1 MKSYIKTILAGF
13 GVVISTPAFV
23 APAFGATGPFFSLN
37 NTDFVVSIA
46 FILFIGVFLYLRV
59 PTLVMTMLDKRA
71 DDIRAE
77 LDTVRALREE
87 AQGILADYERKQKEA
102 QIKAENIITTAQEEA
117 KHAAQKAEQDL
128 KISIA
133 RRLKAADEQIDS
145 ARAAA
150 IKELRDHAAL
160 IATQVAGDI
169 IKKDLSPAQSK
180 VLVQNAIKELAD
192 KLHT

>member
-1 MKSYIKTILAGF
+1 MKSYIKTILAGGCVF
-13 GVVISTPAFV
+13 IAPAFV

-46 FILFIGVFLYLRV
+46 FILFIGVLLYLRV
-59 PTLVMTMLDKRA
+59 PSLVMTMLDKRA

-169 IKKDLSPAQSK
+169 IKKDLSPAQSN

>member
-1 MKSYIKTILAGF
+1 MKSYIKTILAGGCVF
-13 GVVISTPAFV
+13 TAPAFV
-23 APAFGATGPFFSLN
+23 SPAFGATGPFFSLN

-46 FILFIGVFLYLRV
+46 FILFIGVLLYLRV

-102 QIKAENIITTAQEEA
+102 QIKAEHIITTAQEEA

-169 IKKDLSPAQSK
+169 IKKDLSPAQSN

>member
-1 MKSYIKTILAGF
+1 MKSYIKTILAGGCVF
-13 GVVISTPAFV
+13 TAPVFALPAF
-23 APAFGATGPFFSLN
+23 AATGPFFSLN

-46 FILFIGVFLYLRV
+46 FILFIGVLLYLRV

-169 IKKDLSPAQSK
+169 IKKDLSPAQSN

>member
-1 MKSYIKTILAGF
+1 MKSYIKTIFAGGCVF
-13 GVVISTPAFV
+13 TAPAFV

-46 FILFIGVFLYLRV
+46 FILFIGVLLYLRV
-59 PTLVMTMLDKRA
+59 PSLVMTMLDKRA

-169 IKKDLSPAQSK
+169 IKKDLSPAQSN

>member
-1 MKSYIKTILAGF
+1 MKSYIKTILAGGCVF
-13 GVVISTPAFV
+13 TAPAFV

-46 FILFIGVFLYLRV
+46 FILFIGVLLYLRV
-59 PTLVMTMLDKRA
+59 PSLVMTMLDKRA

-169 IKKDLSPAQSK
+169 IKKDLSPAQSN

>member
-13 GVVISTPAFV
+13 GVVIST
-23 APAFGATGPFFSLN
+23 PAFGATGPFFSLN

-46 FILFIGVFLYLRV
+46 FILFIGVLLYLRV

-169 IKKDLSPAQSK
+169 IKKDLSPAQSN

>member
-1 MKSYIKTILAGF
+1 MKSYIKTILAGGCVF
-13 GVVISTPAFV
+13 TAPAFV

-37 NTDFVVSIA
+37 NTDFVVTIA
-46 FILFIGVFLYLRV
+46 FILFIGVLLYLRV
-59 PTLVMTMLDKRA
+59 PSLVMTMLDKRA

-169 IKKDLSPAQSK
+169 IKKDLSPAQSN

>member
-1 MKSYIKTILAGF
+1 MKSYIKTILAGGCVF
-13 GVVISTPAFV
+13 IAPAF
-23 APAFGATGPFFSLN
+23 ALPAFGATGPFFSLN

-46 FILFIGVFLYLRV
+46 FILFIGVLLYLRV
-59 PTLVMTMLDKRA
+59 PSLVMTMLDKRA

-102 QIKAENIITTAQEEA
+102 QIKAEHIITTAQEEA

-169 IKKDLSPAQSK
+169 IKKDLSPAQSN

>member
-1 MKSYIKTILAGF
+1 MKSYIKTILAGGCVF
-13 GVVISTPAFV
+13 TAPAFV

-37 NTDFVVSIA
+37 NTDFVVTIA
-46 FILFIGVFLYLRV
+46 FILFIGVLLYLRV
-59 PTLVMTMLDKRA
+59 PSLVMTMLDKRA
-71 DDIRAE
+71 DDIRGE

-102 QIKAENIITTAQEEA
+102 QIKAEHIITTAQEEA

-169 IKKDLSPAQSK
+169 IKKDLSPAQSN

>member
-1 MKSYIKTILAGF
+1 MKSYIKTILAGGCVF
-13 GVVISTPAFV
+13 TAPAFV
-23 APAFGATGPFFSLN
+23 APAFAATGPFFSLN

-46 FILFIGVFLYLRV
+46 FILFIGVLLYLRV
-59 PTLVMTMLDKRA
+59 PSLVMTMLDKRA

-169 IKKDLSPAQSK
+169 IKKDLSPAQSN